1 MKDAPIQ
8 MDGWTEIVQ
17 LEVINIMN
25 NLFNVSYVV
34 LNYIKFY
41 SYTEKSFVI
50 ILKLYQS
57 IDKHRFLLALFSNK
71 LFSQNWGFLKR
82 T

>member
-1 MKDAPIQ
+1 MMKDASIQ
-8 MDGWTEIVQ
+8 MDGWAEIVQ

-41 SYTEKSFVI
+41 DCIENSFVI
-50 ILKLYQS
+50 ILKLYQY
-57 IDKHRFLLALFSNK
+57 
-71 LFSQNWGFLKR
+71 W
-82 T
+82 

>member
-1 MKDAPIQ
+1 MMKDASIQ
-8 MDGWTEIVQ
+8 MDGWAEIVQ

-41 SYTEKSFVI
+41 GCIEKSFVI
-50 ILKLYQS
+50 ILRLYQY
-57 IDKHRFLLALFSNK
+57 
-71 LFSQNWGFLKR
+71 W
-82 T
+82 